1 MNDIIGI
8 IGLGNMGEAILKALL
23 NNGIGKKK
31 IRCAEAKADRRRFI
45 EEAYGIKCSP
55 SVGKL
60 ATGTERII
68 LAVKPQDS
76 KDILRALASRIT
88 EETVLVSI
96 MAGVT
101 TTNITSAIGKP
112 SKVIRI
118 MPNVCVKVGEGAMG
132 ITANES
138 VTPEELEEM
147 KKVFAP
153 LGKMVEVGENLMD
166 AVTALGGSG
175 PAFVLHFLEAMI
187 DSGVKMGIPRDK
199 AKILSLQVLKGT
211 IRMLEE
217 ENIHPTLMKEMV
229 TSPGGTTIAGLA
241 SLEEDGIKG
250 AVIKAI
256 EKAGKRAGELSL

>member
-1 MNDIIGI
+1 MSEIGI

-23 NNGIGKKK
+23 NNGIEKTKVH
-31 IRCAEAKADRRRFI
+31 CAEAKSDRRSFI
-45 EEAYGIKCSP
+45 EEAYRVKCSP
-55 SVGKL
+55 SIEGL
-60 ATGTERII
+60 AAGADRII

-76 KDILRALASRIT
+76 RDILQTLAPRMR
-88 EETVLVSI
+88 EETVLISI

-101 TTNITSAIGKP
+101 ISNITSAMGRAT
-112 SKVIRI
+112 KVIRI

-132 ITANES
+132 IAVSGS
-138 VTPEELEEM
+138 VAREELEEIE
-147 KKVFAP
+147 KVFAP

-199 AKILSLQVLKGT
+199 AKVLSLQVLKGT
-211 IRMLEE
+211 VRMLEE

-229 TSPGGTTIAGLA
+229 TSPGGTTISGLA
-241 SLEEDGIKG
+241 SLEEDGVKG